1 MRMLSKVAVAAVLAL
16 AVGGLVMAEDAVTLE
31 GKVVCAKCTLKNKAF
46 KECQNV
52 LVVSQKEGQEA
63 KEDAL
68 YYIVNNE
75 VGSKFGEVC
84 TGAKKSKVTGTVADK
99 DGQQWI
105 TPSKMEPIS

>member
-1 MRMLSKVAVAAVLAL
+1 MRFMSKLALVAAL
-16 AVGGLVMAEDAVTLE
+16 AVAVTGVSLAEDTVTLE

-52 LVVSQKEGQEA
+52 LVVSQKAGQEA

-75 VGSKFGEVC
+75 VGKQFGEVC
-84 TGAKKSKVTGTVADK
+84 AGAKKTTITGTVAEK
-99 DGQQWI
+99 DGLKWV
-105 TPSKMEPIS
+105 TPSKMEPIG